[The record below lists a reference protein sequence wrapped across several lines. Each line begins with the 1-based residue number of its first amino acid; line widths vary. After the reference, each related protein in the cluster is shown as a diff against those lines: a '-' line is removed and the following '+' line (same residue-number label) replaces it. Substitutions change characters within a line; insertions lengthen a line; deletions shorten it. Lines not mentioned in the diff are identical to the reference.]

1 MKTQTRMILGYAKG
15 DNSMAIIVNTN
26 MSALKTQ
33 RNLNKATN
41 SLNTSLERMST
52 GMKINKAADDAAGMY
67 IATSLAT
74 QISGS
79 KVARSNVE
87 TGNNVL
93 SIVEGNL
100 DVVLD
105 NLSRIRDLALQ
116 AANGVYGTD
125 SRTAMAD
132 EAKARSAEITR
143 IAKSADFNGLKLLD
157 GSIAANLRL
166 QVGANADADA
176 NSISI
181 DKAVFAKVDGATLL
195 GADTA
200 IATAFATADAAATFV
215 TKIDTAM
222 TGLNTRKSTIGAIQN
237 RLSSAS
243 DSLVTTIENATAA
256 RSTIMDADIAEESAE
271 YTKQQI
277 LRQSSASLLVQA
289 NALPS
294 IALSLIAG

>member
-1 MKTQTRMILGYAKG
+1 
-15 DNSMAIIVNTN
+15 MAIIVNTN

-41 SLNTSLERMST
+41 SLNNSLERMST
-52 GMKINKAADDAAGMY
+52 GLKINKAADDAAGMY

-79 KVARSNVE
+79 KVAQSNLE

-105 NLSRIRDLALQ
+105 NLSRIRDLAVQ
-116 AANGVYGTD
+116 AANGVY
-125 SRTAMAD
+125 SAEARTAMSD
-132 EAKARSAEITR
+132 EVKARSAEITR

-157 GSIAANLRL
+157 GTITKDLKL
-166 QVGANADADA
+166 QVGANADAA
-176 NSISI
+176 TNSISI
-181 DKAVFAKVDGATLL
+181 DKDVFAEITGAGILA
-195 GADTA
+195 ADAA
-200 IATAFATADAAATFV
+200 ITTSFATATAAAAFIATV
-215 TKIDTAM
+215 DTAM
-222 TGLNTRKSTIGAIQN
+222 VGINTRKTAIGVIQN
-237 RLSSAS
+237 RLASAS

-256 RSTIMDADIAEESAE
+256 KSTIMDADIAEESAE
-271 YTKQQI
+271 FTKQQI

-289 NALPS
+289 NAMPS
-294 IALSLIAG
+294 IALNLIAG

>member
-1 MKTQTRMILGYAKG
+1 
-15 DNSMAIIVNTN
+15 MAIIVNTN

-41 SLNTSLERMST
+41 SLNNSLERMST
-52 GMKINKAADDAAGMY
+52 GLKINKAADDAAGMY

-79 KVARSNVE
+79 KVAQSNLE

-105 NLSRIRDLALQ
+105 NLSRIRDLAVQ
-116 AANGVYGTD
+116 AANGVYNAAA
-125 SRTAMAD
+125 RTAMSD
-132 EAKARSAEITR
+132 EVKVRSAEITR

-157 GSIAANLRL
+157 GTITKDLKL
-166 QVGANADADA
+166 QVGANADAA
-176 NSISI
+176 TNSISI
-181 DKAVFAKVDGATLL
+181 DKDVFAEITGAGILA
-195 GADTA
+195 ADAA
-200 IATAFATADAAATFV
+200 ITTSFATATAAAAFIATV
-215 TKIDTAM
+215 DTAM
-222 TGLNTRKSTIGAIQN
+222 VGINTRKTAIGVIQN
-237 RLSSAS
+237 RLASAS

-256 RSTIMDADIAEESAE
+256 KSTIMDADIAEESAE
-271 YTKQQI
+271 FTKQQI

-289 NALPS
+289 NSMPS
-294 IALSLIAG
+294 IALNLIAG

>member
-1 MKTQTRMILGYAKG
+1 
-15 DNSMAIIVNTN
+15 MAIIVNTN
-26 MSALKTQ
+26 LSALKTQ

-41 SLNTSLERMST
+41 ALNDSLERMST

-79 KVARSNVE
+79 KVAQSNVA

-100 DVVLD
+100 DVIID
-105 NLSRIRDLALQ
+105 NLTRIRDLALQ

-132 EAKARSAEITR
+132 EVKARAAEITR
-143 IAKSADFNGLKLLD
+143 IAKSADFNGMKLLD
-157 GSIAANLRL
+157 GSIAADLRL
-166 QVGANADADA
+166 QVGANADEDA
-176 NSISI
+176 NSIKI
-181 DKAVFAKVDGATLL
+181 DKGVFAAISGETML

-200 IATAFATADAAATFV
+200 IETAFATADEAATFV

-222 TGLNTRKSTIGAIQN
+222 SGINTRKSTIGAIQN

-243 DSLVTTIENATAA
+243 DALVTTIENATAA

-277 LRQSSASLLVQA
+277 LRQSAASLLTQA
-289 NALPS
+289 NAMPS
-294 IALSLIAG
+294 IALNLIAG